1 MRYAKEVFTNLPQ
14 RVIGEG
20 VWWWA
25 VSTAGNRFSSPLDYD
40 SSLFFDNE
48 LEAQVWCANNPGS
61 NLYRKTGAYLI
72 WERINV

>member
-1 MRYAKEVFTNLPQ
+1 MTRLTRQQIASGVGQTKVLSLGWK
-14 RVIGEG
+14 VIGPHTTAEG
-20 VWWWA
+20 Y
-25 VSTAGNRFSSPLDYD
+25 TIYY
-40 SSLFFDNE
+40 FDNE